1 MLMVS
6 EIMEMPSLIILMN
19 GKILMVM
26 ALVTMKMPSRMILMN
41 GKIPMVMVLALIQMS
56 AQELQQGQK
65 WMTWVAQLHSS
76 MLIPME

>member
-1 MLMVS
+1 MAMMS
-6 EIMEMPSLIILMN
+6 ATME
-19 GKILMVM
+19 
-26 ALVTMKMPSRMILMN
+26 MPSRMILMN
-41 GKIPMVMVLALIQMS
+41 GKIPMVMVLALIQMN